1 MRVAVDTSVL
11 LDVLGGDPV
20 FGGASREALRRAYDR
35 GPLCASEVVWAEV
48 SASFEA
54 EAPFLEAMETLGI
67 EYLAT
72 SGASAALAGAH
83 WRRYH
88 RKRART
94 VRGAT
99 AGPGRDRRVVADF
112 LVGAHAQLQTDGLLA
127 RDRGFFRSYFKGLRL
142 IQP

>member
-1 MRVAVDTSVL
+1 MRVAVDSSVL

-20 FGGASREALRRAYDR
+20 FGAGSREALRRAYDR
-35 GPLCASEVVWAEV
+35 GPLCACEVVWAEV
-48 SASFEA
+48 RASFEA
-54 EAPFLEAMETLGI
+54 EEPFVEAMDSLGI

-72 SGASAALAGAH
+72 SDASAALAGAH

-88 RKRART
+88 RNRAREA
-94 VRGAT
+94 RRAT
-99 AGPGRDRRVVADF
+99 RTRDKRVVADF

-127 RDRGFFRSYFKGLRL
+127 RDRGFFRTYFKSLRL

>member
-11 LDVLGGDPV
+11 LDVLGGDSV
-20 FGGASREALRRAYDR
+20 FGRASREALRRAYDR
-35 GPLCASEVVWAEV
+35 GPLCACDVVWAEV
-48 SASFEA
+48 RASFEA
-54 EAPFLEAMETLGI
+54 EGPFVEAMDGLGI
-67 EYLAT
+67 EFLAMT
-72 SGASAALAGAH
+72 DASAALAGSH

-88 RKRART
+88 RNRPRE

-99 AGPGRDRRVVADF
+99 RGTRDKRVVADF

>member
-20 FGGASREALRRAYDR
+20 FGKASREALRRAYDR
-35 GPLCASEVVWAEV
+35 GPLCAGEVVWAEV
-48 SASFEA
+48 SARFEA

-72 SGASAALAGAH
+72 SGAAAALAGAH

-88 RKRART
+88 RNRAREAPGAR
-94 VRGAT
+94 RGAQ
-99 AGPGRDRRVVADF
+99 RDKRVVADF

-127 RDRGFFRSYFKGLRL
+127 RDRGFFRSHFKGLRL
-142 IQP
+142 IEP

>member
-20 FGGASREALRRAYDR
+20 FGGASREAFRRAYDR
-35 GPLCASEVVWAEV
+35 GPLCACEIVWAEV
-48 SASFEA
+48 RASFEA
-54 EAPFLEAMETLGI
+54 EEPFLEAMDGLGI

-72 SGASAALAGAH
+72 TGASAALAGAH

-88 RKRART
+88 RNRAREA
-94 VRGAT
+94 RGAT
-99 AGPGRDRRVVADF
+99 RGVERDKRVVADF

-127 RDRGFFRSYFKGLRL
+127 RDRGFFRSHFKGLRL

>member
-1 MRVAVDTSVL
+1 VRVAVDTSVL

-20 FGGASREALRRAYDR
+20 FGGASREALRRAYDK
-35 GPLCASEVVWAEV
+35 GPLCACGVVWAEV
-48 SASFEA
+48 RASFEA
-54 EAPFLEAMETLGI
+54 EEAFLEAMDVLGI

-88 RKRART
+88 RNRARE

-99 AGPGRDRRVVADF
+99 TGPGRDRRVVADF
-112 LVGAHAQLQTDGLLA
+112 LVGAHAQLQADGLLA
-127 RDRGFFRSYFKGLRL
+127 RDRGFFRRYFKGLRL
-142 IQP
+142 IEP